1 MGWIGTQGICPAEA
15 HILAPSLQIEKD
27 ATKNLPK
34 FYPLGAGKSSRIGT
48 GDSSSRTIVKDLA
61 RIA

>member
-1 MGWIGTQGICPAEA
+1 MGWIDTQGICPAET

-27 ATKNLPK
+27 AIRNLPK
-34 FYPLGAGKSSRIGT
+34 CYPFGAGKSSRIGT